1 MAVHPCPCCI
11 DRASR
16 LMSRL
21 LLLLA
26 ILVLSTQAHSRQLV
40 LVQGYLGEP
49 SSWSDSGIAQLLDQQ
64 GWRYAGEF
72 VYASDGARLLAPL
85 TAMHQ
90 PRPVDQFYRVSLP
103 TESSIQSQA
112 YILTAYLRQLRQRFP
127 QQPVILAGHSAG
139 GVLARYVMVR
149 QPELQISMLIT
160 IASPH
165 LGTESAELGKLVGK
179 SPLALFAPFIGANT
193 INRSQSL
200 YSDLLPEMPHRFLYW
215 LNRQPHPPAQYVSI
229 VRDRTSMD
237 GGDFLVSE
245 RSQYLENVYSLR
257 HIARSY
263 VVQGSHSLS
272 RADGQLIVDLLKE
285 RHGGTAPVSAAV
297 VPL

>member
-1 MAVHPCPCCI
+1 VFRFLLIFA
-11 DRASR
+11 
-16 LMSRL
+16 L
-21 LLLLA
+21 LLL
-26 ILVLSTQAHSRQLV
+26 STPALSRQLV
-40 LVQGYLGEP
+40 LVQGYLGQP
-49 SSWSDSGIAQLLDQQ
+49 SSWSDSGVAQLLDQQ

-72 VYASDGARLLAPL
+72 VYASDGARLLIPNSG
-85 TAMHQ
+85 MRQ
-90 PRPVDQFYRVSLP
+90 PPPVDRFYRVSLP

-127 QQPVILAGHSAG
+127 QQEIILAGHSAG

-165 LGTESAELGKLVGK
+165 LGTESAELGKLVGS

-193 INRSQSL
+193 INRSQGL

-215 LNRQPHPPAQYVSI
+215 LNRQPHPPARYVSI
-229 VRDRTSMD
+229 VRDSTALD

-245 RSQYLENVYSLR
+245 QSQYLENVYSLR
-257 HIARSY
+257 DIAISY
-263 VVQGSHSLS
+263 VVPGSHGLS
-272 RADGQLIVDLLKE
+272 RADGQLIVDLLRV
-285 RHGGTAPVSAAV
+285 RHGVAVPAAIAV
-297 VPL
+297 DTI